1 MCARYNTI
9 ASWPLPAIKTLYPR
23 KARISVLTSR
33 GARSSSPSRIV
44 VRPPYHL
51 KHFLFV
57 YNGMPL
63 GGREINA
70 EGCSVA
76 RFAVYVHHAAVTLNY
91 AIDHGQAQSCSPV
104 HFHGLEIIG
113 HPGVD
118 GDLLFRPVKQG
129 G

>member
-1 MCARYNTI
+1 MAAAGDKNLVSPQGKDLGAYPQG
-9 ASWPLPAIKTLYPR
+9 SPL
-23 KARISVLTSR
+23 
-33 GARSSSPSRIV
+33 V
-44 VRPPYHL
+44 VTQQDCLRPPYHL

-63 GGREINA
+63 GGREIDA